1 MGIPVASILILIFI
15 LWLQYE
21 IRKSGKVSKNSLDH
35 FWLKE
40 NDSNLVRRKD
50 ISQLEYLSVSL
61 DKLPM
66 EDHADD
72 TINSYR
78 DTIKKY
84 AERKM
89 INLSGKT
96 NTELKFEFGAANLNL
111 LSSYDNNYTAFVSM
125 LQKWAVRLKEQG
137 YTSDAQAVLEFS
149 IYSCLTD
156 VTNAYRMLNEIY
168 LNQNNSEKTDALIEI
183 IYKTKIKDKDKLIE
197 ELKSMSLRN
206 SYQYL

>member
-21 IRKSGKVSKNSLDH
+21 IRKGGKVSKKSLEL

-50 ISQLEYLSVSL
+50 ISQLEYLAVTL
-61 DKLPM
+61 DHLPM
-66 EDHADD
+66 EDNADD

-96 NTELKFEFGAANLNL
+96 NTELKFEYGVANFNL

-125 LQKWAVRLKEQG
+125 LQKWAVRLKEHG
-137 YTSDAQAVLEFS
+137 YTIDAQAVLEFS
-149 IYSCLTD
+149 IFSCLTD
-156 VTNAYRMLNEIY
+156 VTNAYRMLSEIY
-168 LNQNNSEKTDALIEI
+168 HYQNNSEKTDTLIEI
-183 IYKTKIKDKDKLIE
+183 INKTKIKDKDKLIK
-197 ELKSMSLRN
+197 ELKSITLRN
-206 SYQYL
+206 K